1 MNKTMCRLLLV
12 TTLAVMNC
20 GDAGVAIYAS
30 EPACVK
36 SESGTTDVDQKMI
49 CKISGCPE
57 DKIVAEAFSVEDK
70 PVRLFSV
77 RVKQPYALY
86 KLCMKV
92 TAKDVLNDLSATAP
106 VQFALIRDDSDKTVR
121 TLATAYGAIG
131 DRQVSNIAV
140 DGREIYDGSYNV
152 IGYPNTPGGQLQAL
166 QWNVTG
172 WIERLRNSY

>member
-1 MNKTMCRLLLV
+1 M
-12 TTLAVMNC
+12 
-20 GDAGVAIYAS
+20 YAN
-30 EPACVK
+30 EPVCVR
-36 SESGTTDVDQKMI
+36 SESGTTATDQKMI

-57 DKIVAEAFSVEDK
+57 DKIDAEAFSVEDK
-70 PVRLFSV
+70 AVRLFSV

-92 TAKDVLNDLSATAP
+92 TAKDVLNELSATAP

-121 TLATAYGAIG
+121 TLATAYGALG
-131 DRQVSNIAV
+131 DREVANIAV
-140 DGREIYDGSYNV
+140 DGAEVYDGSYNV
-152 IGYPNTPGGQLQAL
+152 IGFPNTPGGQLQAL

>member
-1 MNKTMCRLLLV
+1 
-12 TTLAVMNC
+12 MNC
-20 GDAGVAIYAS
+20 GDAGVSMYAN
-30 EPACVK
+30 EPVCVR
-36 SESGTTDVDQKMI
+36 SESGTTATDQKMI

-57 DKIVAEAFSVEDK
+57 DKIDAEAFSVEDK
-70 PVRLFSV
+70 AVRLFSV

-92 TAKDVLNDLSATAP
+92 TAKDVLNELSATAP

-121 TLATAYGAIG
+121 TLATAYGALG
-131 DRQVSNIAV
+131 DREVANIAV
-140 DGREIYDGSYNV
+140 DGAEVYDGSYNV
-152 IGYPNTPGGQLQAL
+152 IGFPNTPGGQLQAL

>member
-1 MNKTMCRLLLV
+1 MCRLLLM

-20 GDAGVAIYAS
+20 GDAGVSMYAN
-30 EPACVK
+30 EPVCVR
-36 SESGTTDVDQKMI
+36 SESGTTATDQKMI

-57 DKIVAEAFSVEDK
+57 DKIDAEAFSVEDK
-70 PVRLFSV
+70 AVRLFSV

-92 TAKDVLNDLSATAP
+92 TAKDVLNELSATAP

-121 TLATAYGAIG
+121 TLATAYGALG
-131 DRQVSNIAV
+131 DREVANIAV
-140 DGREIYDGSYNV
+140 DGAEVYDGSYNV
-152 IGYPNTPGGQLQAL
+152 IGFPNTPGGQLQAL

>member
-1 MNKTMCRLLLV
+1 M

-20 GDAGVAIYAS
+20 GDAGVSMYAN
-30 EPACVK
+30 EPVCVR
-36 SESGTTDVDQKMI
+36 SESGTTATDQKMI

-57 DKIVAEAFSVEDK
+57 DKIDAEAFSVEDK
-70 PVRLFSV
+70 AVRLFSV

-92 TAKDVLNDLSATAP
+92 TAKDVLNELSATAP

-121 TLATAYGAIG
+121 TLATAYGALG
-131 DRQVSNIAV
+131 DREVANIAV
-140 DGREIYDGSYNV
+140 DGAEVYDGSYNV
-152 IGYPNTPGGQLQAL
+152 IGFPNTPGGQLQAL

>member
-1 MNKTMCRLLLV
+1 
-12 TTLAVMNC
+12 MNC
-20 GDAGVAIYAS
+20 GDAGVSMYAN
-30 EPACVK
+30 EPVCVR
-36 SESGTTDVDQKMI
+36 SESGTTATDQKMI

-57 DKIVAEAFSVEDK
+57 DKIDAEAFSVEDK
-70 PVRLFSV
+70 AVRLFSV

-92 TAKDVLNDLSATAP
+92 TAKDVLNELSATAP

-121 TLATAYGAIG
+121 TLATAYGALG
-131 DRQVSNIAV
+131 DREVANIAV
-140 DGREIYDGSYNV
+140 DGAEVYDGSYNV
-152 IGYPNTPGGQLQAL
+152 VGFPNTPGGQLQAL